1 MPATRGARPATGR
14 EGRASPAAALGLS
27 GVEMSARGREVRKS
41 GLALLPLCL
50 PILGLLGGCAGY
62 AADYW
67 KPKDSLIAPQLP
79 RYGIAAAQSRC
90 VGERLTGN
98 LSVWQLRQ
106 LTDLA
111 ARLEP
116 RPGNPLTPRDLAYV
130 AGLVQDPKVGAEVKA
145 TLEACSATTGAAA
158 SASPSGTSGPGSAP
172 GIEPGAAPP
181 EALRWID
188 LGAADTGQ
196 RIAIDITS
204 VVMTADRREGWFRL
218 SNPGEAAPSLDA
230 YRLKVDCS
238 ARTITPT
245 AARKYDSD
253 GKIAQHEDY
262 TAAWQQPLA
271 IEAGTV
277 MEIAWKRLCE

>member
-1 MPATRGARPATGR
+1 VRG
-14 EGRASPAAALGLS
+14 
-27 GVEMSARGREVRKS
+27 S

-50 PILGLLGGCAGY
+50 LAGCAGY

-67 KPKDSLIAPQLP
+67 KPKNSLIAPQLP
-79 RYGIAAAQSRC
+79 RYGIASEQSRC
-90 VGERLTGN
+90 VGERLTKN

-106 LTDLA
+106 LTDIA
-111 ARLEP
+111 RRLEP
-116 RPGNPLTPRDLAYV
+116 KSGNPLSPRDLAYV
-130 AGLVQDPKVGAEVKA
+130 AGLVQDPKVGPEVKA
-145 TLEACSATTGAAA
+145 TLEACGATAAA
-158 SASPSGTSGPGSAP
+158 APAAATAAPAPAP
-172 GIEPGAAPP
+172 GAPPQGTTPGLEPGATPP
-181 EALRWID
+181 QALRWVD

-204 VVMTADRREGWFRL
+204 VVMTADKREGWFRL

-230 YRLKVDCS
+230 YRLRVDCPG
-238 ARTITPT
+238 RTITPT
-245 AARKYDSD
+245 AARKYDAD

-277 MEIAWKRLCE
+277 MEIAWKRLCQ

>member
-1 MPATRGARPATGR
+1 MP
-14 EGRASPAAALGLS
+14 
-27 GVEMSARGREVRKS
+27 
-41 GLALLPLCL
+41 
-50 PILGLLGGCAGY
+50 LGLLTLGLVGGCAGY

-67 KPKDSLIAPQLP
+67 KPKNSLIAPQLP
-79 RYGIAAAQSRC
+79 RYGITAEQSGC
-90 VGERLTGN
+90 VGERLTKN

-106 LTDLA
+106 LADI
-111 ARLEP
+111 ARRLVP
-116 RPGNPLTPRDLAYV
+116 KAGNPLNPRDLAYV
-130 AGLVQDPKVGAEVKA
+130 AGLVQDPEVGPEVKA
-145 TLEACSATTGAAA
+145 TLEACGAA
-158 SASPSGTSGPGSAP
+158 SAPATVPGPAIALQSGTTPGL
-172 GIEPGAAPP
+172 EPGAAPP
-181 EALRWID
+181 QALRWVD

-204 VVMTADRREGWFRL
+204 VVMTADKREGWFRL

-230 YRLKVDCS
+230 YRLRVDCTG
-238 ARTITPT
+238 RTITPT

-277 MEIAWKRLCE
+277 MEIAWKRLCQ

>member
-1 MPATRGARPATGR
+1 MRRT
-14 EGRASPAAALGLS
+14 
-27 GVEMSARGREVRKS
+27 
-41 GLALLPLCL
+41 GLALLPLF
-50 PILGLLGGCAGY
+50 LLAGCAGY

-67 KPKDSLIAPQLP
+67 KPKNSLIAPQLP
-79 RYGIAAAQSRC
+79 RYGIKAEQSAC

-106 LTDLA
+106 LADLA
-111 ARLEP
+111 GRLVP
-116 RPGNPLTPRDLAYV
+116 KSGNPLGPRDLASV
-130 AGLVQDPKVGAEVKA
+130 AGLVKDPKVGPEVKA
-145 TLEACSATTGAAA
+145 TLEACGAATTAARPAAA
-158 SASPSGTSGPGSAP
+158 GPGPGAP
-172 GIEPGAAPP
+172 QPGPNQGLEPGATAPRP
-181 EALRWID
+181 LRWID

-204 VVMTADRREGWFRL
+204 VVMTADKREGWFRL

-230 YRLKVDCS
+230 YRLRVDCKG
-238 ARTITPT
+238 RTITPT
-245 AARKYDSD
+245 AARKYDSG

-277 MEIAWKRLCE
+277 MEIAWKRLCA

>member
-1 MPATRGARPATGR
+1 M
-14 EGRASPAAALGLS
+14 
-27 GVEMSARGREVRKS
+27 RKY

-50 PILGLLGGCAGY
+50 LAGCAGY

-67 KPKDSLIAPQLP
+67 KPKNNLIAPQLP
-79 RYGIAAAQSRC
+79 RYGITAAQSSC
-90 VGERLTGN
+90 VGERLTKN

-106 LTDLA
+106 LADLA
-111 ARLEP
+111 GRLTP
-116 RPGNPLTPRDLAYV
+116 KAGNPLGPRDLASV
-130 AGLVQDPKVGAEVKA
+130 AGLVQDPKVGPEVKA
-145 TLEACSATTGAAA
+145 TLEACGAATTA
-158 SASPSGTSGPGSAP
+158 TRTSAP
-172 GIEPGAAPP
+172 ATVPGPAVPQYGSTPGLVPGATPP
-181 EALRWID
+181 QALRWVD

-218 SNPGEAAPSLDA
+218 SNPGEASPSLDA
-230 YRLKVDCS
+230 YRLRVDC
-238 ARTITPT
+238 AGRTITPT

-253 GKIAQHEDY
+253 GKVAQHEDY

-277 MEIAWKRLCE
+277 MEIAWKRLCQ